1 MKFLRETNERG
12 LHVLTPE
19 LKLAGFSKKE
29 EATVHVM
36 DDAVVILKHQMSAID
51 IIRAINGIK
60 GVTVELMLNL
70 AEACGSCDDC
80 EEDYCSYEDFDFDEG
95 DIELPVN
102 LLDEAGI
109 TEDDRLCGVADREKK
124 TITIYEADYKND
136 LSDIPPDIM
145 DLLVDAGICLKNLER
160 LLVTGEKIYED

>member
-12 LHVLTPE
+12 LHVLLPE
-19 LKLAGFSKKE
+19 LKLAGFSKNE
-29 EATVHVM
+29 EATVRVM
-36 DDAVVILKHQMSAID
+36 DDTVVILKREMSAID

-60 GVTVELMLNL
+60 RVTVELMLNL
-70 AEACGSCDDC
+70 SEACGSCDDC

-95 DIELPVN
+95 DIEIPIN
-102 LLDEAGI
+102 LLGEAGI
-109 TEDDRLCGVADREKK
+109 AEDARLCGVADREKK

-136 LSDIPPDIM
+136 LRDIPPDIM

-160 LLVTGEKIYED
+160 LLVTGEKVYED